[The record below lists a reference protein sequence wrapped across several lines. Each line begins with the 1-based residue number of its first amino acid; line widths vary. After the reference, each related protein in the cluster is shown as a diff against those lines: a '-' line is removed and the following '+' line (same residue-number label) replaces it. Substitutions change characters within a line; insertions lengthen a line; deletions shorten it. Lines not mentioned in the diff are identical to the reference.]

1 MLSRRGWVVVLAV
14 LAVAGVV
21 FRWHWLVALGLASIV
36 LSVVPC
42 LIMCALGLCA
52 YRVLGRSRCEK
63 PLQGAEATDTAPSDR
78 SGAACVQDGWRW
90 LRTCARPFWKVR
102 PKECGP

>member
-1 MLSRRGWVVVLAV
+1 MDRVRNVMLSRRGWVVVLTV

-21 FRWHWLVALGLASIV
+21 FGWHWLVALGLASIV

-52 YRVLGRSRCEK
+52 SRMLGRSRCEK
-63 PLQGAEATDTAPSDR
+63 PLQSAEATDTAPSDR
-78 SGAACVQDGWRW
+78 SGAARIDDVHST
-90 LRTCARPFWKVR
+90 LR
-102 PKECGP
+102 

>member
-1 MLSRRGWVVVLAV
+1 MDRVRNVMLSRRGWVVVLTV

-78 SGAACVQDGWRW
+78 SGAARIDDVHST
-90 LRTCARPFWKVR
+90 LLKPS
-102 PKECGP
+102 

>member
-1 MLSRRGWVVVLAV
+1 MLSRRGWVVVLTV

-21 FRWHWLVALGLASIV
+21 FRWQWLVALGLASIV

-52 YRVLGRSRCEK
+52 YRVLGRFRFEK
-63 PLQGAEATDTAPSDR
+63 SLQGAEATDTAPSDR
-78 SGAACVQDGWRW
+78 SGAEHIDDVNST
-90 LRTCARPFWKVR
+90 LLKP
-102 PKECGP
+102 

>member
-1 MLSRRGWVVVLAV
+1 MLSRRGWVVGLTV

-42 LIMCALGLCA
+42 LMMCALGLCA

-63 PLQGAEATDTAPSDR
+63 SLQGAEVIDMGPSDR
-78 SGAACVQDGWRW
+78 SGAARIDDVHST
-90 LRTCARPFWKVR
+90 LLKP
-102 PKECGP
+102 